1 MSNNKLINTIHA
13 EIDRIN
19 ESIDLKIIKGQ
30 SYAREARRHKFL
42 LSHLTQAI
50 RKDRTN
56 WLQKTA
62 TMMSSFLL

>member
-13 EIDRIN
+13 EIDRLN
-19 ESIDLKIIKGQ
+19 EVIDLKIIKGQ
-30 SYAREARRHKFL
+30 SYVREARRHKFL

-56 WLQKTA
+56 WFQKTA
-62 TMMSSFLL
+62 HMMTSFLL